1 MTDETFWLYCAS
13 ITAFANPLPLI
24 RSRRGG
30 YRKKENCCSLPAL
43 PSANM
48 FSSSTKEE
56 GVLTASTPLRLPND
70 AC

>member
-13 ITAFANPLPLI
+13 STAFANPLPLI

-30 YRKKENCCSLPAL
+30 YRKKENCCSLPPL

-48 FSSSTKEE
+48 FSSSTK
-56 GVLTASTPLRLPND
+56 
-70 AC
+70 